1 MPTWFLMFHKRR
13 AVMSTLRDSID
24 RLARWAIRA
33 VLVLQVGCL
42 SAWWL
47 ARKIQHGTH
56 PRIEA
61 VPAEVLGMSCSHRQ
75 TCKHA
80 NQSGALGEFVRAS
93 KVFVAPGSCS
103 SCLLHCPS
111 LVTARYLYRNRAGR
125 VEYQR
130 LRVGSCMYEYIR
142 TTSNQMAGEHD

>member
-1 MPTWFLMFHKRR
+1 
-13 AVMSTLRDSID
+13 MSTLRDSID

-75 TCKHA
+75 TCK
-80 NQSGALGEFVRAS
+80 SVG
-93 KVFVAPGSCS
+93 
-103 SCLLHCPS
+103 
-111 LVTARYLYRNRAGR
+111 
-125 VEYQR
+125 R
-130 LRVGSCMYEYIR
+130 LRGVCQGVKGVCRARIMLLVLVVLPVADYCEVPLP
-142 TTSNQMAGEHD
+142 E